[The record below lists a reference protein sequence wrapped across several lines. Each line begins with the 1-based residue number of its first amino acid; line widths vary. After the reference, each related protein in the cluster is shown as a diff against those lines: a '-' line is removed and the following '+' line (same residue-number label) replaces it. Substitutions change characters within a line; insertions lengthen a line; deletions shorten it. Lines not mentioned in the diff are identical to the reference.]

1 MDADAQLA
9 RRLQEEEDRASAAA
23 VAAALSRDAEVS
35 GARQRRFRDRLE
47 GGVRTALAHED
58 PLARAAALSVIPLD
72 RLESEA
78 EAMLASCEGSPPPS
92 REDAL
97 LRGLL
102 RWFKRDFFA
111 WCDKP
116 ACGACGSPDVAP
128 AGAATPTPDEAAH
141 GASRVESYRCVP
153 CGAGVR
159 FPRYNDPVKLL
170 ETRAGRCGEWA
181 NAFTLCC
188 RTLGYDARWV
198 LDWTDHVWT
207 EVWSSAQRRW
217 LHCDACEEAC
227 DQPKL
232 YEAGW
237 GKKLTY
243 VVAFS
248 ADGAADVTRRYVV
261 DPAENATRRDQCDEA
276 WLARE
281 LRDITAR
288 LRRET
293 DAERRAELTA
303 RDASEA
309 EELSAVDDETRPL
322 PGRQTGSLEWR
333 AARGELGERAAAMD
347 ADADADVSGGT
358 NSEPNAKREAEPAP
372 EPNPEPEAE
381 PEALAAAARRLSVRA
396 NAELETQTA
405 TAAVEA
411 GNVDSATS
419 AGVGVDDVRAA
430 VHAEF
435 ARLMR
440 EGGATPN
447 EAAAK
452 ALVNVR
458 RRMRETAAATRG

>member
-1 MDADAQLA
+1 MDADEQLA

-23 VAAALSRDAEVS
+23 VAAALSRGPDDS
-35 GARQRRFRDRLE
+35 GTRQRRFRDRLE

-78 EAMLASCEGSPPPS
+78 EATLASCEESPPPS

-116 ACGACGSPDVAP
+116 ACGACGSPDVAA

-188 RTLGYDARWV
+188 RALGYDARWV

-261 DPAENATRRDQCDEA
+261 NPAENATRRDQCDES

-309 EELSAVDDETRPL
+309 EELSAVDDETRAL

-333 AARGELGERAAAMD
+333 AARGELGDRATATN
-347 ADADADVSGGT
+347 ADASGGT
-358 NSEPNAKREAEPAP
+358 NSEPNAKRETAPKPAP
-372 EPNPEPEAE
+372 APNPKSE
-381 PEALAAAARRLSVRA
+381 PEALAAAASRLSVRA
-396 NAELETQTA
+396 NAEPETQTA
-405 TAAVEA
+405 AAADEPR
-411 GNVDSATS
+411 NVDSATS
-419 AGVGVDDVRAA
+419 AGVGADDVRAA

-440 EGGATPN
+440 EGGDTPN

-458 RRMRETAAATRG
+458 RRMRETAASTRG